1 MSSILNNKSIFLDSG
16 FKDFQLL
23 YMIPVVCA
31 YADTRGIKEIIFQD
45 ELPKKVLEDKTV
57 NKLLRLKKVTILK
70 KKISFIK
77 IIKIVELF
85 LSIHKI
91 IFYFI
96 LFNFRLLKKNSNWYL
111 YQLMH
116 AFWDNAYVNSK
127 DTELTPSYFNRI
139 KSVLMIIM
147 SVNDFKKINK
157 NIDTV
162 FLSHTVYSARVL
174 LASFR
179 NEKVNIFSHA
189 NCNIYKVDKFKDN
202 SSNFV
207 ENSNLKKLLF
217 HIKKEI
223 VNKYWNSVITGN
235 SKNLETNSI
244 SKIKNK
250 FRLFKNDQSYNVIF
264 LHVFRDSPYSD
275 IDKSRIFF
283 GYHDWFWETLKI
295 LKDSD
300 ENWIIRTH
308 PSMYKWGENSNI
320 IVEKFIKKA
329 FNNNIIPANIKIQD
343 KLTSNFFLLKNAKK
357 IITYSG
363 NVHIEAA
370 CLGRKPICISQTT
383 LEKVDKNFI
392 LKPHSINNY
401 KELLLKKSDD
411 TLFKLKQ
418 NLKQKAKSI
427 LFIKDKALSFSD
439 ILESNH
445 IYRSSSFEEKKFEFN
460 KNKKK
465 IKVYLKFFQKIG
477 SLHAR
482 GLSQSVTKSYL
493 NIINDRSFI

>member
-1 MSSILNNKSIFLDSG
+1 MNSILNNKSIFLDYG

-70 KKISFIK
+70 KKILFIK
-77 IIKIVELF
+77 IIKIIELF

-91 IFYFI
+91 IFFFI
-96 LFNFRLLKKNSNWYL
+96 LFNFRLLKRNSNWYL

-116 AFWDNAYVNSK
+116 AYWDNAYVNSK
-127 DTELTPSYFNRI
+127 DSELTPSYFSRI
-139 KSVLMIIM
+139 KSVIMIILL
-147 SVNDFKKINK
+147 VNDFKKINK

-162 FLSHTVYSARVL
+162 FLSHTVYSSRVL

-179 NEKVNIFSHA
+179 KKKVNIFSHA
-189 NCNIYKVDKFKDN
+189 NYNIYKVDKFKDN

-207 ENSNLKKLLF
+207 EYSNLKKLLF
-217 HIKKEI
+217 YVKKKL
-223 VNKYWNSVITGN
+223 VNKYWNNVVTGN

-250 FRLFKNDQSYNVIF
+250 LRLFENDQSYNVIF

-283 GYHDWFWETLKI
+283 GYHDWFCETLKI
-295 LKDSD
+295 LKNSD

-308 PSMYKWGENSNI
+308 PFMHKWGENSNI
-320 IVEKFIKKA
+320 IVEKFIKKV
-329 FNNNIIPANIKIQD
+329 FNNAIPANIKIQD
-343 KLTSNFFLLKNAKK
+343 KLSSNFFLLKNAKK

-383 LEKVDKNFI
+383 LEKIDKNFI
-392 LKPHSINNY
+392 LKPHSISHY
-401 KELLLKKSDD
+401 KKLLLKNSDD
-411 TLFKLKQ
+411 ALFKLKG
-418 NLKQKAKSI
+418 NLKQKAKTI
-427 LFIKDKALSFSD
+427 LFIKDKVISFSD
-439 ILESNH
+439 ILEANH
-445 IYRSSSFEEKKFEFN
+445 IYRGASLKEKKYEFN

-465 IKVYLKFFQKIG
+465 IKLYIKFFKKIG
-477 SLHAR
+477 ILLAR

-493 NIINDRSFI
+493 NVINDRSFI

>member
-1 MSSILNNKSIFLDSG
+1 MNKILNNKLIYLDSG

-23 YMIPVVCA
+23 YIIPIVCS
-31 YADTRGIKEIIFQD
+31 YADSRGIQEILFQD
-45 ELPKKVLEDKTV
+45 ELPKKVLEDKV
-57 NKLLRLKKVTILK
+57 INKLLKLKKITIFK
-70 KKISFIK
+70 KKSLFFKALKFIK
-77 IIKIVELF
+77 LF
-85 LSIHKI
+85 LSIHEI
-91 IFYFI
+91 IYFFI

-116 AFWDNAYVNSK
+116 AYWDYAYVNSK

-139 KSVLMIIM
+139 KSVFMIIM

-162 FLSHTVYSARVL
+162 FLSHTVYSARVF
-174 LASFR
+174 LANFR
-179 NEKVNIFSHA
+179 KEKVNIFSHA
-189 NCNIYKVDKFKDN
+189 NCNIYKVDKSKDS

-223 VNKYWNSVITGN
+223 VNKYWNDVMTGN
-235 SKNLETNSI
+235 SKNSETNSI

-250 FRLFKNDQSYNVIF
+250 FRLFKKNRSYNVIF

-308 PSMYKWGENSNI
+308 PSMSKWGENSNI
-320 IVEKFIKKA
+320 IVKKFIKKI
-329 FNNNIIPANIKIQD
+329 FNNAIPANIRIQD

-370 CLGRKPICISQTT
+370 CLGIKPICISQTT
-383 LEKVDKNFI
+383 LEKVDKKFI
-392 LKPHSINNY
+392 LKPNSINNY

-411 TLFKLKQ
+411 TSFKLKK
-418 NLKQKAKSI
+418 NLKQKAKTI
-427 LFIKDKALSFSD
+427 LFIKDKVLSFSD
-439 ILESNH
+439 ILESNQ
-445 IYRSSSFEEKKFEFN
+445 IYRGSSLEEKKFEFN
-460 KNKKK
+460 RNKKK
-465 IKVYLKFFQKIG
+465 IKVHLKFFQKIG
-477 SLHAR
+477 SLHAT
-482 GLSQSVTKSYL
+482 GLNQSVTKSYL
-493 NIINDRSFI
+493 KIINDRSFI